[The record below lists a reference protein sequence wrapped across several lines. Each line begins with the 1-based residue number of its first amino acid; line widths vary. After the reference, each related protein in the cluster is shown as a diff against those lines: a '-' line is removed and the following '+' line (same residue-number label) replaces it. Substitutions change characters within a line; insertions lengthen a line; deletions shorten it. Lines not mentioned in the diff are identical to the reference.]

1 MQQGGA
7 GLPVIVH
14 PTHLVP
20 VLPAASQSVVKRVIP
35 LSTPVSTIAPQI
47 TPPVIVKSEQG
58 NFFLC
63 VLSNLSY
70 LKLTAN

>member
-1 MQQGGA
+1 MSQGSA

-35 LSTPVSTIAPQI
+35 LPTSASTIAPQI

-58 NFFLC
+58 NHFFYVYIAC
-63 VLSNLSY
+63 NMRHWY
-70 LKLTAN
+70 L